1 MIVFGTS
8 SFTHPVSHAQ
18 NCFANL
24 GVARDTFSAGV
35 DNYISPTYITGSAV
49 YLYGDSKY
57 KLSSSGFE
65 AGSRFTKEFQ
75 FKTKIVEF

>member
-1 MIVFGTS
+1 MCFVPVHVLILFHTLKIV
-8 SFTHPVSHAQ
+8 
-18 NCFANL
+18 FANL

-65 AGSRFTKEFQ
+65 AGSRYTKEFQ